1 MEKSSKSTSSF
12 SKEKKTSEAN
22 KAGWQRTG
30 ERIRNPVFNDFQ
42 MISPKQVMFS
52 YYINLY
58 RKKFNI
64 SQREMADV
72 CSLYGKPHNVKV
84 TAQDIYFYESYKRIP
99 TPQKFQ
105 VIMDTM
111 NLDPTCL

>member
-1 MEKSSKSTSSF
+1 LEAG
-12 SKEKKTSEAN
+12 KT
-22 KAGWQRTG
+22 GWQRTG
-30 ERIRNPVFNDFQ
+30 KRINNPVFNDFQ

-72 CSLYGKPHNVKV
+72 CSLYGKPHNVKITV
-84 TAQDIYFYESYKRIP
+84 QDICFYENYKRIP